1 MNKIILILSGIA
13 AAILLLVG
21 TFVTAAGMLGAE
33 LHELPAIGG
42 LFPEPPVASIDP
54 SLNELNSSVEEQV
67 DGDMRS
73 PEQVMDHSSSPLHAF
88 LLPSPFSTDRLEEL
102 ESQLKTRLNA
112 IAEREK
118 ELDARQ
124 LNLEESQRHLAE
136 LQKELESVRSGLID
150 ERDETVALQ
159 EEVKIEEAATAE
171 KRVESYKQMSS
182 LFANGDPELLSQML
196 LDMYP
201 PNEIGLVLAG
211 LPPER
216 VTVLLAGIRAIQPDV
231 LGIVEASY
239 RAEYTK

>member
-13 AAILLLVG
+13 AAALLLVG

-33 LHELPAIGG
+33 LHELPVLGA
-42 LFPEPPVASIDP
+42 LFPEPPVESIDP

-67 DGDMRS
+67 DADMRS
-73 PEQVMDHSSSPLHAF
+73 PEQVMDNSSSPLHAF
-88 LLPSPFSTDRLEEL
+88 LLPNPWSTDQLEEI

-112 IAEREK
+112 IGEREK

-124 LNLEESQRHLAE
+124 LNLEESQRHLTE

-159 EEVKIEEAATAE
+159 EEVKIEEKAAAE
-171 KRVESYKQMSS
+171 KRVESFKQMSS
-182 LFANGDPELLSQML
+182 LFANGDADEMSQML

-201 PNEIGLVLAG
+201 PADIGLVLSG
-211 LPPER
+211 LTPER
-216 VTVLLAGIRAIQPDV
+216 VQVLMQGIRNSQPDV
-231 LGIVEASY
+231 LSMVEASY
-239 RAEYTK
+239 RAESTK